1 MMSKNKDYATLSLDE
16 LLAEEKKI
24 KQKGII
30 SAVLIGISIGIMI
43 YGIAKNGFGFLHIF
57 LPSLLIYGIYR
68 GSQPLKQE
76 LKQVQAEIK
85 GKNSV

>member
-1 MMSKNKDYATLSLDE
+1 MSKNKDYATMALEE

-30 SAVLIGISIGIMI
+30 SAVLIGIAIGIMV
-43 YGIAKNGFGFLHIF
+43 YGIAKSGFGFLHIL

-68 GSQPLKQE
+68 NSQPLKQA

-85 GKNSV
+85 DKNI